1 MSNEIGSAATD
12 FPPLPSWSGSW
23 WVEDIPDWR
32 YRSSC
37 AAGFG
42 TAHLRAF
49 GDLGTDLVIVS
60 ERGIGAS
67 VTNSAEHIWAA
78 LADAFGNGN
87 GDVPV
92 VLEHWPP
99 GEGVTEVEHLDQLLV
114 IDGTPRWR
122 RIWPVPDT
130 NPNHA
135 ENAAW
140 MQAIGHALIAGLSAS
155 TRSRDVP

>member
-1 MSNEIGSAATD
+1 M
-12 FPPLPSWSGSW
+12 
-23 WVEDIPDWR
+23 
-32 YRSSC
+32 
-37 AAGFG
+37 
-42 TAHLRAF
+42 
-49 GDLGTDLVIVS
+49 
-60 ERGIGAS
+60 
-67 VTNSAEHIWAA
+67 
-78 LADAFGNGN
+78 
-87 GDVPV
+87 
-92 VLEHWPP
+92 
-99 GEGVTEVEHLDQLLV
+99 GVTEVEHLDQLLM